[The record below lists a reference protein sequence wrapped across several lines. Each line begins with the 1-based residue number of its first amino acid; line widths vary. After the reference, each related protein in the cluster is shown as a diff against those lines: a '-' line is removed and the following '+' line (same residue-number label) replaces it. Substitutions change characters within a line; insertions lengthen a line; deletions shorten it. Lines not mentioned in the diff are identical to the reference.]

1 MGTCFIFSKQIKKGL
16 SELKHW
22 KMGEHPHN
30 RQKKKKYN
38 AKRKTPEQMTNPE
51 KLEQRLSEWRIDS
64 QLGSGKDSK
73 GLKWSF
79 SIIDEDMP
87 FLFLFF
93 SFFFYFFIFFKSRE
107 TWAKT

>member
-30 RQKKKKYN
+30 RQKKKKIQCKKKN
-38 AKRKTPEQMTNPE
+38 TGA
-51 KLEQRLSEWRIDS
+51 D
-64 QLGSGKDSK
+64 
-73 GLKWSF
+73 
-79 SIIDEDMP
+79 DE
-87 FLFLFF
+87 
-93 SFFFYFFIFFKSRE
+93 SRE